1 MDIKGFSSRSLNSA
15 LNDKAKSFNKL
26 SSGSRITSA
35 ADDAAGLAIVAAL
48 EADVK
53 TSTQAVRNIN
63 DGVSAAQ
70 IADGALSQVS
80 DLYSRNAE
88 LAAQAANGTVSDQ
101 QRASLDQEYQQNLQ
115 EIDRISQTT
124 QFNGQPLLSGGDA
137 ISLQVGSDSS
147 SNSQISIA
155 LQTVATTPSS
165 ISSQA
170 GAQSALD
177 SSKQSIEG
185 IAAQRGQ
192 IGAAVNR
199 LDSAQSNNLSK
210 IEGEQAAASRIR
222 DVDFAE
228 ETAKLTANS
237 IRAQAGLAVQA
248 QANLSKG
255 QVLKLLS

>member
-1 MDIKGFSSRSLNSA
+1 MDIKGFSPRSLNSA
-15 LNDKAKSFNKL
+15 LNDKQKNFNKL
-26 SSGSRITSA
+26 SSGSRINSA

-48 EADVK
+48 ESDVR
-53 TSTQAVRNIN
+53 SSAQAVRNIS

-70 IADGALSQVS
+70 IADGALGQVS

-88 LAAQAANGTVSDQ
+88 LATQAANGTLSDE
-101 QRASLDQEYQQNLQ
+101 QRGTLNQEYQQNLQ

-124 QFNGQPLLSGGDA
+124 QFNGQQLLSGGNS
-137 ISLQVGSDSS
+137 ISLQVGTDSS
-147 SNSQISIA
+147 SNSQIS
-155 LQTVATTPSS
+155 LQLQNVATAPSD
-165 ISSQA
+165 ISTQA
-170 GAQSALD
+170 NAQSALD

-199 LDSAQSNNLSK
+199 LDAAQNSNLSK

-228 ETAKLTANS
+228 ETAKLVAND
-237 IRAQAGLAVQA
+237 IRAQSGLAVLA
-248 QANLSKG
+248 QANVSKS

>member
-1 MDIKGFSSRSLNSA
+1 
-15 LNDKAKSFNKL
+15 
-26 SSGSRITSA
+26 
-35 ADDAAGLAIVAAL
+35 
-48 EADVK
+48 
-53 TSTQAVRNIN
+53 VRNIN

-101 QRASLDQEYQQNLQ
+101 QRATLDQEYQENLK

-124 QFNGQPLLSGGDA
+124 QFNGQPLLSGGGS

-147 SNSQISIA
+147 SNSQIS
-155 LQTVATTPSS
+155 LQLQSVATSPSS

-170 GAQSALD
+170 NAQSALD

-199 LDSAQSNNLSK
+199 LDSARSNNLSK
-210 IEGEQAAASRIR
+210 IEGEQAAASQIR
-222 DVDFAE
+222 DVDYAAE
-228 ETAKLTANS
+228 AANKVAND
-237 IRAQAGLAVQA
+237 IRAGAGVAILA
-248 QANLSKG
+248 QANLSKK
-255 QVLKLLS
+255 QVLNLLS